1 MLRSSTWIFWGGNS
15 LVVPVQVLV
24 AEVGVE
30 ASGHVQSSSESVQ
43 ESSFVIN
50 LVGHCELRGIEV
62 GIDEYETY

>member
-1 MLRSSTWIFWGGNS
+1 MLRSSAWIFWRGNS
-15 LVVPVQVLV
+15 LVVPIQMLV

-30 ASGHVQSSSESVQ
+30 ASRHMQSSGESVQ

-62 GIDEYETY
+62 RIDEYET